1 MKQTFWARRRKIPLL
16 SYFSCAAT
24 QCWLS
29 FTYAQCKVANI
40 LGRVLEHEFWTA
52 FHGQPRNSER
62 RHQLLALQEAVPWP
76 GFPIFV
82 FKQVLEQSCW
92 SRAAFLQGP
101 GSGAQSSGQGGHRW
115 APGCSLASAVCGLH
129 QAGTHHRRAAALP
142 GALPAGKPDSTRN
155 RSFHSG
161 ISHWNPCSW
170 KASCSLFWK
179 SSWKLHPVHPW
190 REGGACQWH
199 WAQAGTAG
207 TAPVHLGFN
216 CSDCPQSLSGE
227 MQNWGTALLLS
238 TGISWKITHNNRLS
252 SSQRAIHFLVWL

>member
-129 QAGTHHRRAAALP
+129 QAGHTPQKGCSPSRGSPCWETWQHQEQELPQWDLPLEPLQLESLLQPVLKVFMEIASSPSLKGGWCLPVAL
-142 GALPAGKPDSTRN
+142 GTSRN
-155 RSFHSG
+155 C
-161 ISHWNPCSW
+161 WYCP
-170 KASCSLFWK
+170 
-179 SSWKLHPVHPW
+179 SSPRV
-190 REGGACQWH
+190 
-199 WAQAGTAG
+199 
-207 TAPVHLGFN
+207 
-216 CSDCPQSLSGE
+216 
-227 MQNWGTALLLS
+227 
-238 TGISWKITHNNRLS
+238 
-252 SSQRAIHFLVWL
+252 

>member
-1 MKQTFWARRRKIPLL
+1 MPSAKWQTYWDVFWNMNSGQHFMDSQETQRGGISSWLCRKRCLDQVFL
-16 SYFSCAAT
+16 FLFS
-24 QCWLS
+24 
-29 FTYAQCKVANI
+29 N
-40 LGRVLEHEFWTA
+40 R
-52 FHGQPRNSER
+52 
-62 RHQLLALQEAVPWP
+62 
-76 GFPIFV
+76 
-82 FKQVLEQSCW
+82 CW
-92 SRAAFLQGP
+92 SRAA
-101 GSGAQSSGQGGHRW
+101 GAELHFCRDLAQVLRAVAREGTDEPLAALWPLLSV
-115 APGCSLASAVCGLH
+115 GCTRL
-129 QAGTHHRRAAALP
+129 GTHHRRAAALP